1 MKALT
6 KIILVLVALA
16 IAGVYV
22 VLNPPLE
29 QPAGTLSRQM
39 YRRGPHEVSHQPIDW
54 MDTSRATMANHDFK
68 GSGSR
73 ELKGRIWLPA
83 GKEGAPYPLVIYS
96 HGYMSQYKEGDYI
109 LEFLASHG
117 YVAVSV
123 DFPLSNGAAPGGAT
137 LADIVNQPGDIS
149 FLIDQMLARSK
160 QSDNMLHDMVDGD
173 RIAALG
179 LSLGGLTTELVG
191 FDPKLRDPRIRAAI
205 SMAGPSQFLT
215 PEFFAGDSLPL
226 MYIGGTG
233 DAIVPYR
240 ENAEP
245 LPKKY
250 QNSILVTLSAGS
262 HVGFVDMAPALFR
275 WLDNPDKLGCVGLMY
290 GLKKAQQGSKTGK
303 PLPNLGELL
312 PGPGIDAT
320 AAPAPCRNREYARA
334 MRPARQHTLV
344 TLAIYSFL
352 ESQFSSSPAI
362 RSQMHDYLMEQFSR
376 ENQDAS
382 VSVGD

>member
-117 YVAVSV
+117 YVAVSI
-123 DFPLSNGAAPGGAT
+123 DFPLSSGSAPGGAT
-137 LADIVNQPGDIS
+137 VADIVNQPGDIS

-160 QSDNMLHDMVDGD
+160 QPDNMLHGRVDGE
-173 RIAALG
+173 RVAAVG
-179 LSLGGLTTELVG
+179 LSLGGLTTELVA
-191 FDPKLRDPRIRAAI
+191 FDPKLRDPRIRAAV
-205 SMAGPSQFLT
+205 SMAGPTQFLM
-215 PEFFAGDSLPL
+215 PEFFESNTAF
-226 MYIGGTG
+226 MYIGGTA
-233 DAIVPYR
+233 DAI
-240 ENAEP
+240 
-245 LPKKY
+245 
-250 QNSILVTLSAGS
+250 
-262 HVGFVDMAPALFR
+262 
-275 WLDNPDKLGCVGLMY
+275 
-290 GLKKAQQGSKTGK
+290 
-303 PLPNLGELL
+303 
-312 PGPGIDAT
+312 
-320 AAPAPCRNREYARA
+320 
-334 MRPARQHTLV
+334 
-344 TLAIYSFL
+344 
-352 ESQFSSSPAI
+352 
-362 RSQMHDYLMEQFSR
+362 
-376 ENQDAS
+376 
-382 VSVGD
+382 